1 MPAHLSQRKF
11 NTQKIKG
18 GERMQDDIILKY
30 PHLYRRQGFLIKA
43 YNAEAPVFS
52 CSIEHLF

>member
-1 MPAHLSQRKF
+1 
-11 NTQKIKG
+11 
-18 GERMQDDIILKY
+18 MQDDIILKY

-52 CSIEHLF
+52 CSIEHLFWKNS

>member
-1 MPAHLSQRKF
+1 
-11 NTQKIKG
+11 
-18 GERMQDDIILKY
+18 MQDDIILKY

-52 CSIEHLF
+52 CSIEQLFWKNS